1 MATLMEIWPAIDL
14 KAGQVVRLAEGDMAR
29 ATVYAE
35 DPAEVA
41 RRFAAQG
48 AGNLHVVD
56 LDGATAGSARN
67 RESVMA
73 ILAATGARVQVG
85 GGIRSM
91 AAIEGWLAAG
101 AARVVL
107 GTAAL
112 EDPAL
117 VRLAARRFPGAIVV
131 AVDARDGLVATRGW
145 AEVSTVP
152 AVELGRRFADA
163 GVAALLFTDIGRDG
177 LMAGVNVAATAA
189 LAAAVPLPVLASG
202 GIASL
207 ADLAALRAQPGIA
220 GAVVGRALYEGRF
233 SLAEALD
240 AAA

>member
-1 MATLMEIWPAIDL
+1 MEIWPAIDL

-41 RRFAAQG
+41 RRFAAEG

-233 SLAEALD
+233 TLAEALD